1 MDKPID
7 FYASLGVAKDVSKK
21 DLTKAY
27 RTLAKKYHPD
37 RNPDDKTAQ
46 KKFQEIQEAYDVLS
60 DPEKRSIYDEYG
72 INPLDSQ
79 AFSAAKQAKAAGVNG
94 DAFKRGFASG
104 AGGGFG
110 GSPGGFR
117 FESGGN
123 GEGFDFSSLFGNM
136 NGSGSQGFDFSS
148 LFGGMNGGTGGR
160 RRSTRGARAAMRG
173 RDFEQEISI
182 PFTTAVTGGTIA
194 LRLARDDR
202 ASSAETIDVKIPA
215 GIEDGKKIRLRGQGE
230 PMPGG
235 TAGDLLLKIRV
246 LPHAYFRREQ
256 NHLVVRIPVTFAE
269 ATLGGKI
276 DVPSPHG
283 VVTMTIP
290 AGTTSGKRLRVKGQ
304 GITTKT
310 GTGDL
315 FVEILV
321 DVPKMV
327 DGETEKLIRQ
337 LNATTAAATLES
349 RQKLRW

>member
-27 RTLAKKYHPD
+27 RALAKKYHPD

-72 INPLDSQ
+72 INPLDAQ
-79 AFSAAKQAKAAGVNG
+79 AFSAAKQAKAAGVDG
-94 DAFKRGFASG
+94 DAFKRGFA
-104 AGGGFG
+104 GGFG
-110 GSPGGFR
+110 GAPGGGAPGGFR

-136 NGSGSQGFDFSS
+136 GGGGSQGFDFSS
-148 LFGGMNGGTGGR
+148 LFGGGMGGTSGR
-160 RRSTRGARAAMRG
+160 RSARGTRAAMRG
-173 RDFEQEISI
+173 RDLEREISI

-194 LRLARDDR
+194 LRLARDGR
-202 ASSAETIDVKIPA
+202 TAVSETIDVKIPA

-230 PMPGG
+230 PIPGG
-235 TAGDLLLKIRV
+235 TAGDLLLKIRIT
-246 LPHAYFRREQ
+246 PHAYFRREQ
-256 NHLVVRIPVTFAE
+256 NNLVVRVPVTFAE

-276 DVPSPHG
+276 DVPSPNG
-283 VVTMTIP
+283 MVTITIP
-290 AGTTSGKRLRVKGQ
+290 VGTTSGKRLRMKGQ
-304 GITTKT
+304 GVATKT

-321 DVPKMV
+321 DVPKTV
-327 DGETEKLIRQ
+327 DVETEKLIRQ
-337 LNATTAAATLES
+337 LNMTTAAATLES